1 MQRGDYIEFFSYI
14 NSLNA
19 ISVPSI
25 PRVRNTIPPTP
36 PLTVNIVGN
45 PTVMPNTIAQGPH
58 PPKKNA
64 EVPSAVTTDAQTIS
78 EGANILRTPPIMFS
92 ESSIR
97 EEPFMIAL
105 ANSFSFCTI

>member
-1 MQRGDYIEFFSYI
+1 
-14 NSLNA
+14 
-19 ISVPSI
+19 
-25 PRVRNTIPPTP
+25 
-36 PLTVNIVGN
+36 
-45 PTVMPNTIAQGPH
+45 MPNTIAQGLPQ
-58 PPKKNA
+58 KNA

-97 EEPFMIAL
+97 EEPIMIAL